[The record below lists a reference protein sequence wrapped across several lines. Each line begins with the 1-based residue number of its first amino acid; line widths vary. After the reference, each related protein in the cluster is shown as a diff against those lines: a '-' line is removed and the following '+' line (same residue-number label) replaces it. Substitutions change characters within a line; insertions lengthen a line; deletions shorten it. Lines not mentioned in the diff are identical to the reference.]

1 MNKRLLPGAAAAML
15 STLLIAGTALADGPR
30 NYLYIVGSTTIAPF
44 SEEVASRIAK
54 SAKFKHPLLESN
66 GTSGGFTMF
75 CEGTGMDYPDII
87 DASRPIKKSEFTTCQ
102 KNGVGD
108 IVEVK
113 IGYDGIVI
121 ASSKKAKPMELTRK
135 DLYLALAKSVPDTVC
150 KETCDKLIPNP
161 YKTWKQ
167 VNPSLPDVKID
178 VYGPPFNSGS
188 SEVFSEA
195 VLESGCNIFPWLR
208 AMRTKNEKEYYRNC
222 HNFRED
228 GVYTQESGELIPSRL
243 DDNLDSVGIINFNR
257 LKENASHL
265 KAAKLEG
272 VAPSYES
279 IASQNYAIARPLFFY
294 VKKAHVDRLPGF
306 RNYLAEFTSEK
317 ASGPNGYLLAK
328 GLVGMSP
335 QELKAY
341 AADVKEL
348 KPMVP
353 PN

>member
-1 MNKRLLPGAAAAML
+1 MNPPLSICKRKPALVAGLSLYEEKLMNKRNLPGAAAAML
-15 STLLIAGTALADGPR
+15 STLLIANAALADGPR

-44 SEEVASRIAK
+44 TEEVASRIAK
-54 SAKFKHPLLESN
+54 SAKFKRPLLESN

-121 ASSKKAKPMELTRK
+121 ASNKKAKPMDLTRK
-135 DLYLALAKSVPDTVC
+135 DLYLALAK
-150 KETCDKLIPNP
+150 
-161 YKTWKQ
+161 
-167 VNPSLPDVKID
+167 LPDVKID
-178 VYGPPFNSGS
+178 VYGPPSNSGS

-195 VLESGCNIFPWLR
+195 VLESGCNSFPWLR

-228 GVYTQESGELIPSRL
+228 GAYTQESGELIPSRL

-257 LKENASHL
+257 LRENASHL
-265 KAAKLEG
+265 QTAKLQG
-272 VAPSYES
+272 VAPTYET
-279 IASQNYAIARPLFFY
+279 IATQNYAIARPLFFY

-306 RNYLAEFTSEK
+306 KNYLAEFTSEK